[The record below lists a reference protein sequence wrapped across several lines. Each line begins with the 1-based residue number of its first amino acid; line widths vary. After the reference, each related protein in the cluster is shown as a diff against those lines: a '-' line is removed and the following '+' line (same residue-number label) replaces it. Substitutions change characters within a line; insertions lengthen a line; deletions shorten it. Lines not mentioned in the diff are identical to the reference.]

1 MGEIPL
7 SVFSGQVLFCFE
19 CVFELLSDLGAYFVV
34 ESCAEFWEGFVVE
47 DSPDDSVVECE
58 VSALELGNSVVS
70 PAVLHVEEPEV
81 GEYPDEDGL

>member
-1 MGEIPL
+1 M
-7 SVFSGQVLFCFE
+7 SFCFE
-19 CVFELLSDLGAYFVV
+19 RVFELLSDLLPYFII
-34 ESCAEFWEGFVVE
+34 ESCAEIREGLVVE

-58 VSALELGNSVVS
+58 VSALELCYPVVT